1 MQTNIETLTNCKTIL
16 TLKSDKEEWKSK
28 IEKAYNKLES
38 KVSLKGFRK
47 GKAPKELL
55 RSKVAQ
61 EDVFNEALN
70 AFLSE
75 NFTKAIKDN
84 NLHPY
89 MQPTVEVKKISAEE
103 VECTLTIIGEP
114 SVELKSYKGLNI
126 TKDAVEVTDAEIDHE
141 IKHLQEQNAEIV
153 VKEEG
158 TVVLGNIATIDF
170 EGFVDGVAFDG
181 GKATD
186 YDLEIGS
193 NTFIPGFEDQIVGMG
208 INETKDINV
217 TFPEN
222 YVENLKGKAAVF
234 KVTVKAI
241 KNKVYPEIN
250 DDLALDA
257 NLNDVENLA
266 QLREYYKNQL
276 TTKKEAEANNAAYTK
291 LIDTIIDLAT
301 IEIAPELIED
311 EVHHNVENIEARLA
325 QQGLN
330 LDGYLNMLSMD
341 KTDFMARL
349 ETDCTKNIKYM
360 FTLLAVAKAE
370 NIKVTD
376 EDYQQAYQDM
386 ANQYKMDVEDV
397 KKALANRIEALAN
410 DILTKKVSDFLKKE
424 NNI

>member
-16 TLKSDKEEWKSK
+16 TLKADKEEWGNK
-28 IEKAYNKLES
+28 IEKAYAKLES

-55 RSKVAQ
+55 RSRVSQ

-70 AFLSE
+70 SFLSE
-75 NFTKAIKDN
+75 NFTKAIQEN

-89 MQPTVEVKKISAEE
+89 MQPTVEVKKISNEE
-103 VECTLTIIGEP
+103 VECALTIIGEP
-114 SVELKSYKGLNI
+114 SVKLNSYKGLTI
-126 TKDAVEVTDAEIDHE
+126 AKDEVTVTDEEINHE

-158 TVVLGNIATIDF
+158 TVEKGNIVTIDF

-181 GKATD
+181 GKASD

-193 NTFIPGFEDQIVGMG
+193 NTFIPGFEDQIIGMSA
-208 INETKDINV
+208 NETKDINV
-217 TFPEN
+217 TFPQN
-222 YVENLKGKAAVF
+222 YVENLKGKPAVF

-257 NLNDVENLA
+257 NLDDVETLE
-266 QLREYYKNQL
+266 QLKTYYKNQI
-276 TTKKEAEANNAAYTK
+276 TTRKETEANNAAYTK
-291 LIDTIIDLAT
+291 LIDTIMDQAT

-311 EVHHNVENIEARLA
+311 EVHHNVENIEARLS

-341 KTDFMARL
+341 KADFMSKL
-349 ETDCTKNIKYM
+349 ESDCTKNIKYM
-360 FTLLAVAKAE
+360 FTLLAVAKSE
-370 NIKVTD
+370 NIKVT
-376 EDYQQAYQDM
+376 EDDYNQAYQDM

-397 KKALANRIEALAN
+397 KKALANRVEALAN
-410 DILTKKVSDFLKKE
+410 DLLTKKVSEFLKKE

>member
-16 TLKSDKEEWKSK
+16 TLKSDNQEWKNR
-28 IEKAYNKLES
+28 IEKAYAKLEG

-55 RSKVAQ
+55 RSKVSQ

-70 AFLSE
+70 SFLSE
-75 NFTKAIKDN
+75 NFAKAIQEN

-89 MQPTVEVKKISAEE
+89 MQPTVEVKKISTEE
-103 VECTLTIIGEP
+103 VECALTIIGEP
-114 SVELKSYKGLNI
+114 RVELKSYKGLTI
-126 TKDAVEVTDAEIDHE
+126 AKDAVVVSEDEIDHE

-158 TVVLGNIATIDF
+158 TVAVGNIVTIDF

-181 GKATD
+181 GKAND

-193 NTFIPGFEDQIVGMG
+193 NTFIPGFEDQIVGMS
-208 INETKDINV
+208 INETRDINV
-217 TFPEN
+217 TFPQN
-222 YVENLKGKAAVF
+222 YVENLKGKPAVF
-234 KVTVKAI
+234 KVTVKTI
-241 KNKVYPEIN
+241 KSKVYPEIN

-257 NLNDVENLA
+257 NLDDVETLE
-266 QLREYYKNQL
+266 QLKAYYRNQL
-276 TTKKEAEANNAAYTK
+276 VSKKEADANNAAYTK
-291 LIDTIIDLAT
+291 LIDTIMDEAT
-301 IEIAPELIED
+301 IEIAPEMIDD

-330 LDGYLNMLSMD
+330 LDGYLTMLSMD
-341 KTDFMARL
+341 KADFMSKL
-349 ETDCTKNIKYM
+349 ESDCTKNIKYM

-370 NIKVTD
+370 NIRVNE
-376 EDYQQAYQDM
+376 EDFNRAYQEM
-386 ANQYKMDVEDV
+386 ADQYKMDVEDV
-397 KKALANRIEALAN
+397 KKALANRLESLTN
-410 DILTKKVSDFLKKE
+410 DLLTRKVTEFLKKE

>member
-1 MQTNIETLTNCKTIL
+1 MKTNIETLTNCKTIL

-28 IEKAYNKLES
+28 IEKAYTKLES

-55 RSKVAQ
+55 RSKVSQ

-89 MQPTVEVKKISAEE
+89 MQPTVEVKKISEEE
-103 VECTLTIIGEP
+103 VECSLTIIGEP
-114 SVELKSYKGLNI
+114 SVELKSYKGLTI
-126 TKDAVEVTDAEIDHE
+126 AKDAVEVTDAEVDHE

-158 TVVLGNIATIDF
+158 TVVKGNIVTIDF

-181 GKATD
+181 GKASD

-193 NTFIPGFEDQIVGMG
+193 NTFIPGFEDQIVGMST
-208 INETKDINV
+208 NETKDINV
-217 TFPEN
+217 TFPQN
-222 YVENLKGKAAVF
+222 YVENLKGKPAVF

-250 DDLALDA
+250 DELALDA
-257 NLNDVENLA
+257 NLNDVETLD
-266 QLREYYKNQL
+266 QLKTYYKNQIAA
-276 TTKKEAEANNAAYTK
+276 KKEAEANSAAYTK
-291 LIDTIIDLAT
+291 LIDTIIDEAT
-301 IEIAPELIED
+301 IEIAPEMIED

-341 KTDFMARL
+341 KADFMTKL
-349 ETDCTKNIKYM
+349 EADCTKNIKYM
-360 FTLLAVAKAE
+360 FTVLAVAKAE
-370 NIKVTD
+370 NIKVD
-376 EDYQQAYQDM
+376 EEDYQQAYQDM
-386 ANQYKMDVEDV
+386 ANQYRMDVEDV
-397 KKALANRIEALAN
+397 KKALANRLEALAN
-410 DILTKKVSDFLKKE
+410 DLLTKKVSEFLKKE